1 MYNLYHQADTASAAA
16 ALRAGAEDNTGR
28 AWVYCPD
35 VVREYADHLESG
47 DLQPYIPKNFVKAA
61 ALYEKSWETDNRLKA
76 GALYYTAHIYNE
88 AREIFESYYS
98 SPMAKGYLGMM
109 YLYGQG
115 GLEQDF
121 GSAYDYLMAAPD
133 DLPFVVHKGDLT
145 LYLRKLKYSSFKF
158 VGIDIVKKAN
168 EYYGIAAGLDPEC
181 EEYRI
186 RKEVTDAVVAAYKKG
201 PYEATSFVNFRTIH
215 NSRYWDS
222 YSFKSGDHSGF
233 YCGMLSQGNNK
244 IFPNGWGVFSWDS
257 NSLRMTKYSW
267 LKETNSLGIYILS
280 DYTVGVG
287 KIDNDS
293 HLSEGVVTS
302 PDGVKTVVN
311 SR

>member
-1 MYNLYHQADTASAAA
+1 MYNLYYQADTASAAA
-16 ALRAGAEDNTGR
+16 ALRSGAEDNTGR

-47 DLQPYIPKNFVKAA
+47 DLQSYIPKNFVKAA

-158 VGIDIVKKAN
+158 VGIDIVKNISVPLK
-168 EYYGIAAGLDPEC
+168 
-181 EEYRI
+181 
-186 RKEVTDAVVAAYKKG
+186 
-201 PYEATSFVNFRTIH
+201 
-215 NSRYWDS
+215 WDE
-222 YSFKSGDHSGF
+222 
-233 YCGMLSQGNNK
+233 LNN
-244 IFPNGWGVFSWDS
+244 
-257 NSLRMTKYSW
+257 
-267 LKETNSLGIYILS
+267 
-280 DYTVGVG
+280 
-287 KIDNDS
+287 
-293 HLSEGVVTS
+293 
-302 PDGVKTVVN
+302 
-311 SR
+311 